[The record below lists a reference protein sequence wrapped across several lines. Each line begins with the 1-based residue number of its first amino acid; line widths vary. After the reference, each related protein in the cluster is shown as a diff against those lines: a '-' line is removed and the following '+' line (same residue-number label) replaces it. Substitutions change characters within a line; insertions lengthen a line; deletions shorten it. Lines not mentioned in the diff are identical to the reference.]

1 MPRYS
6 KLDPFKAYI
15 QQRIQAAHPD
25 WIYSGHVSGDTG
37 TGLPGQDTDVEQLY
51 GLFETMSKARSSSAF

>member
-1 MPRYS
+1 MMPRYS

-25 WIYSGHVSGDTG
+25 WIYSGNVIRRYWHRVTRAR
-37 TGLPGQDTDVEQLY
+37 Y
-51 GLFETMSKARSSSAF
+51 GY